1 MANLHQ
7 PRIIET
13 TTVRSGGSA
22 DESST
27 EHVTERMYRME
38 DTDSLWVGLNGIS
51 LERGKFGSDRDVLRI
66 DSYSGTILADALIEN
81 LRIQASLAKD
91 ETASSYSRRRS
102 QEFVERAAAALGL
115 HLEAVK

>member
-22 DESST
+22 DESSI
-27 EHVTERMYRME
+27 EHVTERMFRME
-38 DTDSLWVGLNGIS
+38 DGDSLWVGINGIS
-51 LERGKFGSDRDVLRI
+51 LERGKFGSDRDVLRV
-66 DSYSGTILADALIEN
+66 DSYSGTLLADALIEN
-81 LRIQASLAKD
+81 LRTQASLAKD
-91 ETASSYSRRRS
+91 ETANSFCRKQA

-115 HLEAVK
+115 HLEAVQ

>member
-22 DESST
+22 DESSI
-27 EHVTERMYRME
+27 EHVTERMFRME
-38 DTDSLWVGLNGIS
+38 DGDSLWVGINGIS

-66 DSYSGTILADALIEN
+66 DSYSGTILADALVEN

-91 ETASSYSRRRS
+91 ETANSFCRKQA

-115 HLEAVK
+115 HLEVVQ